1 MLLYIHG
8 FNSSPLSDKGVLT
21 RTYIEKHFPELSF
34 YQPQMPN
41 CPKQAIAML
50 AELTETAKCKGESLN
65 FIGSSLGGYFASYLA
80 EKYGGKAVLINPA
93 VKPYE
98 LMEELL
104 GPQFNPY
111 TEEAFEVTAEHQV
124 WLKDYDTPAICH
136 PDRFYVLVQ
145 SGDEVLNYQ
154 QAVNKYHCCKMTL
167 EAGGNHSFVGYQDK
181 LPQICQFLE
190 LTN

>member
-21 RTYIEKHFPELSF
+21 RTYVEKHFPSLPF
-34 YQPQMPN
+34 YQPQLPN
-41 CPKQAIAML
+41 CPAKAI
-50 AELTETAKCKGESLN
+50 ELLCSIVERAVEKGEKLR
-65 FIGSSLGGYFASYLA
+65 FLGSSLGGYFASYLA

-111 TEEAFEVTAEHQV
+111 TEQGFEVTQEHQV
-124 WLKDYDTPAICH
+124 WLKDYDTPAICN
-136 PDRFYVLVQ
+136 PDRFYVLLQ
-145 SGDEVLNYQ
+145 TGDEVLDYQ
-154 QAVNKYHCCKMTL
+154 EAVNKYHCCKMTL
-167 EAGGNHSFVGYQDK
+167 EAGGNHSFVGYDEK
-181 LPQICQFLE
+181 LPQICHFLE